1 MLSFR
6 LYQFL
11 NINQYRSSWTG
22 RLGQQEGR
30 ELSLAP
36 LVQKAQRTI
45 GSVCACACTYIHN
58 TCMHVYLSFKVPI
71 APAEASQQEL
81 LFSYSG
87 WHFCFD
93 RSNQK
98 RNVWRQL
105 KRNSIQYHNQQEETD
120 CTVYFIHFSLP
131 KFSFSNF
138 SDSSTELPSFHP
150 TTEFPSPLLR
160 LPGQEGE
167 TWPWGVIL
175 SLTSQSMAACNLC

>member
-1 MLSFR
+1 MLSFS

-30 ELSLAP
+30 ELSMAL
-36 LVQKAQRTI
+36 LVQKAQRTT

-58 TCMHVYLSFKVPI
+58 MCVHVCLSFKVPI

-81 LFSYSG
+81 LHTQDDIFVLTG
-87 WHFCFD
+87 VT
-93 RSNQK
+93 K
-98 RNVWRQL
+98 KGKVWRQL

-120 CTVYFIHFSLP
+120 CIVYIIHFSLP

-138 SDSSTELPSFHP
+138 SDSSTELPSFHS
-150 TTEFPSPLLR
+150 TTEFPSPLLH
-160 LPGQEGE
+160 LPGREGE
-167 TWPWGVIL
+167 TWAWGVIL
-175 SLTSQSMAACNLC
+175 SLTSQSMAARNLC